1 MGFLEVIWAQVRL
14 SQGAMQSKHERLD
27 AAGRRR
33 MQNFTMLPRYLPA
46 GLWDVLRASQ
56 APNAGSLASTQALE
70 ALVDFSM
77 RLGLQNPSEPTFAT
91 FFLLMNA
98 FAGFGDCEEMK
109 LTAAFL
115 TCKASAKAAMI
126 RLEGRV
132 VDVDFQDLPADPVTA
147 MTAEQHA
154 KVYGGNA
161 LPERFRVDLGELE
174 RMRSLFRLRKPKAPT
189 GDVTNLL
196 ASLGAVLQGGF
207 SGLSK
212 AARKNSEDLLPNLQI
227 FPADTVSSSK
237 SSAALPLPPLLP
249 AADMGVTPGPRDM
262 PGLQFASAFAAA
274 APAVPEAAGAAGLT
288 TPVPL
293 IQDGSQESAVEP
305 AARPQLTE
313 TTQSPGQEHASAAA
327 AGLELLESMR
337 KMSHAMDQRKEDQK
351 EDAAVATLTAAVL
364 TDCVVDA
371 AYAPA
376 EARGSHEAT
385 DRRERWCLQ
394 EASRCG
400 RRGRR

>member
-1 MGFLEVIWAQVRL
+1 
-14 SQGAMQSKHERLD
+14 
-27 AAGRRR
+27 
-33 MQNFTMLPRYLPA
+33 MLPRYLPA

-56 APNAGSLASTQALE
+56 APNAGSLASTQALD

-91 FFLLMNA
+91 FFFLMNA

-161 LPERFRVDLGELE
+161 LPERFPVDLGELE

-189 GDVTNLL
+189 TDVTNLL
-196 ASLGAVLQGGF
+196 ASLGSVLQGGF

-227 FPADTVSSSK
+227 FPAGSVSSSK
-237 SSAALPLPPLLP
+237 SSAVLPLPPLLP

-274 APAVPEAAGAAGLT
+274 APAVAEAAGVAGLT

-305 AARPQLTE
+305 AAPAFRPAAL
-313 TTQSPGQEHASAAA
+313 GKHAQDVPCHGPAQGGPERRRGRGDVDRCRADGLRGGRGLR
-327 AGLELLESMR
+327 AGTGR
-337 KMSHAMDQRKEDQK
+337 QPQ
-351 EDAAVATLTAAVL
+351 
-364 TDCVVDA
+364 
-371 AYAPA
+371 

-385 DRRERWCLQ
+385 GRRERWCLQ